1 MLEPSDAAVMDAA
14 SARHDLVP
22 EQETYV
28 GPRWW
33 SITVLREAHRRPGLR
48 RLLLLGLATNAVAV
62 LTGVMNVHFDWNGVP
77 VSVGPLRFELTIYPP
92 LLISVL
98 AAVWIGPMWGIVPAY
113 LANLASAVWSG
124 IPLPTAGL
132 FALAGAIETVILW
145 GSMVTLN
152 VSPDL
157 PRWRDLRRFAEAS
170 LIAPAT
176 SSLAVLIWNTSLG
189 HDFAEGQR
197 IWRGWVVGDF
207 LQLVLV
213 AAPLLRWLGVPAR
226 AWVDRQFGVPPR
238 LELTY
243 TRAAAFA
250 VAVFALMGG
259 LVFLGIGMLQ
269 ASLELPPGTRTL
281 RGELLEPRLLEVQL
295 FLGLLAIALIVTTG
309 VFSRALARIGERQ
322 RALAR
327 RDSLTGC
334 FNRRAFDEFFRREAD
349 RSRRLGQGL
358 ALVFVDVDHFK
369 DANDH
374 FGHEAGDRILQQL
387 AARLQGVVRDTDL
400 IFRWGGEEFV
410 LLLAHTS
417 ADEAPALA
425 ERVRAAVA
433 ERPFA
438 GTGTHPPVA
447 LTVSLGTVGSRDVF
461 DADLLL
467 ARADEACYRAKT
479 KGRNRVEHDLEPS
492 ARPEAP
498 AAGVPA
504 SRTPETVH

>member
-1 MLEPSDAAVMDAA
+1 MDAA
-14 SARHDLVP
+14 DSRDDLAP

-48 RLLLLGLATNAVAV
+48 RVAIVGLIANMVAVAA
-62 LTGVMNVHFDWNGVP
+62 GIMNVHFDWNGLP
-77 VSVGPLRFELTIYPP
+77 VSLGPVRFHLTIYPP

-113 LANLASAVWSG
+113 LANLASAIWSG
-124 IPLPTAGL
+124 MPPHTAGL

-157 PRWRDLRRFAEAS
+157 RRWRDLRRFTEAS

-189 HDFAEGQR
+189 LDFTDGQR
-197 IWRGWVVGDF
+197 IWRGWVMGDF
-207 LQLVLV
+207 LQLVFV

-226 AWVDRQFGVPPR
+226 AWVDRQVGVPPR

-250 VAVFALMGG
+250 VVVFALMGG

-269 ASLELPPGTRTL
+269 ASLDIPPGTRTL
-281 RGELLEPRLLEVQL
+281 RGELLAPRLLEVQL
-295 FLGLLAIALIVTTG
+295 FLILLAIALIVTTG

-334 FNRRAFDEFFRREAD
+334 FNRRAFDECFRREAD

-369 DANDH
+369 HVNDR

-387 AARLQGVVRDTDL
+387 ALRVQSVIRDTDVL
-400 IFRWGGEEFV
+400 FRWGGEEFV

-425 ERVRAAVA
+425 DRVRAAVA

-438 GTGTHPPVA
+438 GTGTHPPIA
-447 LTVSLGTVGSRDVF
+447 LTVSLGTVGSRHLF
-461 DADLLL
+461 DPGLLL
-467 ARADEACYRAKT
+467 ARADNACYRAKA
-479 KGRNRVEHDLEPS
+479 KGRNRAEHDPGPS
-492 ARPEAP
+492 APGAARPAGAP
-498 AAGVPA
+498 AHG
-504 SRTPETVH
+504 TPEGVR

>member
-1 MLEPSDAAVMDAA
+1 MDALA
-14 SARHDLVP
+14 PHDALAP
-22 EQETYV
+22 EQEIYV

-33 SITVLREAHRRPGLR
+33 SITVLREVHRRPGLR
-48 RLLLLGLATNAVAV
+48 RLALVGLAVNLVAVAS
-62 LTGVMNVHFDWNGVP
+62 GIMNVHFDWNGLP
-77 VSVGPLRFELTIYPP
+77 VSLGPLRLDLTIYPP

-113 LANLASAVWSG
+113 LANLASATWSG
-124 IPLPTAGL
+124 IPPHTGAL

-157 PRWRDLRRFAEAS
+157 RRWRDLRRFAEAS

-189 HDFAEGQR
+189 LDFTEGQR
-197 IWRGWVVGDF
+197 IWRGWVIGDF
-207 LQLVLV
+207 LQLLLV
-213 AAPLLRWLGVPAR
+213 AAPLLRWLGAPAR

-238 LELTY
+238 LKLTY
-243 TRAAAFA
+243 TRAAAFS
-250 VAVFALMGG
+250 VVVFALMAG

-269 ASLELPPGTRTL
+269 ASLDIPPGTRTL
-281 RGELLEPRLLEVQL
+281 RGELLAPRLLEVQL
-295 FLGLLAIALIVTTG
+295 FLGLLATALIVTTG
-309 VFSRALARIGERQ
+309 VFSRALAWIGERQ

-358 ALVFVDVDHFK
+358 ALAFVDVDHFK
-369 DANDH
+369 DVNDR

-387 AARLQGVVRDTDL
+387 ALRVQGVIRDTDVL
-400 IFRWGGEEFV
+400 FRWGGEEFV

-417 ADEAPALA
+417 ADEAPAIA

-438 GTGTHPPVA
+438 GTGTSSPIA
-447 LTVSLGTVGSRDVF
+447 LTVSLGTAGTRHVF
-461 DADLLL
+461 DAGLLL
-467 ARADEACYRAKT
+467 ARADNACYRAKT
-479 KGRNRVEHDLEPS
+479 KGRNHAEHDLEPS
-492 ARPEAP
+492 ATGARPSGAPP
-498 AAGVPA
+498 AA
-504 SRTPETVH
+504 TP

>member
-1 MLEPSDAAVMDAA
+1 MDAIA
-14 SARHDLVP
+14 PDDVLAP
-22 EQETYV
+22 EQEIYV

-33 SITVLREAHRRPGLR
+33 SITVLREVHRRPGLR
-48 RLLLLGLATNAVAV
+48 RLALVGLVANVVAVAA
-62 LTGVMNVHFDWNGVP
+62 GVMNVHFDWNGLP
-77 VSVGPLRFELTIYPP
+77 VSLGPLRFDLTIYPP

-113 LANLASAVWSG
+113 LANLASAMWSG
-124 IPLPTAGL
+124 IPPHTAAL

-152 VSPDL
+152 ISPDL
-157 PRWRDLRRFAEAS
+157 RRWRDLRRFAEAS

-189 HDFAEGQR
+189 LDFTEGQR
-197 IWRGWVVGDF
+197 IWRGWVIGDF

-213 AAPLLRWLGVPAR
+213 AAPLLRWLGGPAR

-250 VAVFALMGG
+250 VLVFALTGG

-269 ASLELPPGTRTL
+269 ASLDMPPDTRTL
-281 RGELLEPRLLEVQL
+281 RGELLAPRLLEVQL
-295 FLGLLAIALIVTTG
+295 FLGLLATALIVTTG

-369 DANDH
+369 EVNDRL
-374 FGHEAGDRILQQL
+374 GHEAGDRILQQL
-387 AARLQGVVRDTDL
+387 ALRVQGVIRDTDVL
-400 IFRWGGEEFV
+400 FRWGGEEFV

-438 GTGTHPPVA
+438 GTGTHPPIA
-447 LTVSLGTVGSRDVF
+447 LTVSLGTVGSRHVF
-461 DADLLL
+461 DAGLLL
-467 ARADEACYRAKT
+467 ARADSACYRAKA
-479 KGRNRVEHDLEPS
+479 KGRNRAEHDPEPPATAARPSGTPS
-492 ARPEAP
+492 AT
-498 AAGVPA
+498 
-504 SRTPETVH
+504 TPETVG